1 MMWYWHCI
9 VQSNWSKT
17 WYVLYKIL
25 NKHVESLNQDVIYI
39 QVHIK
44 EIIWNA
50 FCCDAGKAMC
60 WQNWIYQK
68 TWLLKKKKKEPNMYI
83 TFKIFVHLI
92 SIFSEWCKLYNYV
105 WYNLKYYFCIKHLWL
120 ANSVKAHK
128 KISLLILY
136 LKL

>member
-9 VQSNWSKT
+9 VHNQIDQKLGT
-17 WYVLYKIL
+17 VKKIL

-60 WQNWIYQK
+60 
-68 TWLLKKKKKEPNMYI
+68 
-83 TFKIFVHLI
+83 
-92 SIFSEWCKLYNYV
+92 
-105 WYNLKYYFCIKHLWL
+105 
-120 ANSVKAHK
+120 
-128 KISLLILY
+128 
-136 LKL
+136 